1 MDVVTAFLYVYREK
15 HMDLNALSDE
25 ELQALVRDAEAM
37 LDKLRRVK
45 ESTLH
50 REIAQAARAAGLTPE
65 EWRVLTGD

>member
-1 MDVVTAFLYVYREK
+1 
-15 HMDLNALSDE
+15 MDLNALSDE

-45 ESTLH
+45 ESTLY
-50 REIAQAARAAGLTPE
+50 RDIAQAARAAGLTSD